1 VARINQPPTAGLAAN
16 APRVARLA
24 KKAMTGQTTARN
36 AAGAERLDMELIS
49 GGAANA
55 RSAAG
60 LAMRATHG
68 TGVDA
73 LSVRRP
79 ATRIIGGPRAGKHVR
94 YVARISTQEIQL
106 AELR

>member
-1 VARINQPPTAGLAAN
+1 
-16 APRVARLA
+16 
-24 KKAMTGQTTARN
+24 MTGQTTARN
-36 AAGAERLDMELIS
+36 AADAEKLDQKLTS
-49 GGAANA
+49 GEGDANA
-55 RSAAG
+55 RRAAR